1 MKVVQRAD
9 AAHSDGIWSVA
20 WGGEGDGTIISGS
33 VDTTVKMWNPELAE
47 QHDCKGHQ
55 VCAEPQSRPRW
66 GPESNAM
73 HGDSWVLSPWPPM
86 RTAPVSAAYRSD
98 LHWNGWG
105 GAAQARPCTPQ
116 LLPPHLWTGSFA
128 CGTSRP
134 DRPTKFSTAVQVLLA
149 TYPARVRCEFVTGIP
164 DCVAVECWTLAFT
177 ADSKHLASGSH
188 SGAVNLW
195 DIATG
200 MPHTATRR
208 IVYTPAT
215 GDRSHTCAPQ
225 FPLACQRDTIVPIWL

>member
-1 MKVVQRAD
+1 MPCCPCR
-9 AAHSDGIWSVA
+9 
-20 WGGEGDGTIISGS
+20 
-33 VDTTVKMWNPELAE
+33 NPELAE

-86 RTAPVSAAYRSD
+86 RTAP
-98 LHWNGWG
+98 
-105 GAAQARPCTPQ
+105 
-116 LLPPHLWTGSFA
+116 LLPPHLWTATFA
-128 CGTSRP
+128 CGTSRL

-149 TYPARVRCEFVTGIP
+149 AYPARVRCEFVTGVP

-177 ADSKHLASGSH
+177 ADAKHLASGSH